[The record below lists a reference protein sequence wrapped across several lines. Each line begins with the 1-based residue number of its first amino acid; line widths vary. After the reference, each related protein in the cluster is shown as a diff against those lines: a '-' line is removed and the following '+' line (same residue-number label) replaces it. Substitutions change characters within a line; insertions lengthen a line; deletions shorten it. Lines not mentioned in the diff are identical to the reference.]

1 MRSTRTKLEREGSM
15 STGGWE
21 SLKKSEKYTELRG
34 VRGEMNISS
43 IGIREQRLILKYMGG
58 IPVQD
63 SNVGWS

>member
-1 MRSTRTKLEREGSM
+1 METEGSV

-34 VRGEMNISS
+34 ERGGIYIPG
-43 IGIREQRLILKYMGG
+43 IGIRKQRLILKYTRR